1 VSLRHGAEQVT
12 IYDWHYWMT

>member
-12 IYDWHYWMT
+12 IYDWYYWMT